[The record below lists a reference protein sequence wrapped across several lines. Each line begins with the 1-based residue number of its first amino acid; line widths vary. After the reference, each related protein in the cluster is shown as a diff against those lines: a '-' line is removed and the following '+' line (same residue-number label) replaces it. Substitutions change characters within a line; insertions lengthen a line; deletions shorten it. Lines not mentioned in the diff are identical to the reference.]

1 MKKNLKSKI
10 NQTVNAKIMEQ
21 KVFKTAYQEE
31 QEAKDMAI
39 YNEWNE
45 LMSVPGQSAT
55 GVTQHLM
62 QKYNIHSS
70 STIWV
75 MRKRAEKRLKREGK
89 AARAKYEYNKKYQQ
103 RYWEKKAASKR
114 AAAQQQ
120 IQTEPV
126 SVSRNGM
133 DDQRYIT
140 ALEASNKT
148 LNSENRRLV
157 RLLHNYQKIIA
168 QSTVAAL

>member
-1 MKKNLKSKI
+1 
-10 NQTVNAKIMEQ
+10 
-21 KVFKTAYQEE
+21 
-31 QEAKDMAI
+31 
-39 YNEWNE
+39 
-45 LMSVPGQSAT
+45 MSTKLSP
-55 GVTQHLM
+55 
-62 QKYNIHSS
+62 
-70 STIWV
+70 
-75 MRKRAEKRLKREGK
+75 E

-120 IQTEPV
+120 I
-126 SVSRNGM
+126 RNGRA
-133 DDQRYIT
+133 DQRYSP

>member
-1 MKKNLKSKI
+1 MSTKLSP
-10 NQTVNAKIMEQ
+10 
-21 KVFKTAYQEE
+21 
-31 QEAKDMAI
+31 EA
-39 YNEWNE
+39 
-45 LMSVPGQSAT
+45 T
-55 GVTQHLM
+55 
-62 QKYNIHSS
+62 
-70 STIWV
+70 
-75 MRKRAEKRLKREGK
+75 
-89 AARAKYEYNKKYQQ
+89 RAKYEYNKKYQQ

>member
-1 MKKNLKSKI
+1 
-10 NQTVNAKIMEQ
+10 
-21 KVFKTAYQEE
+21 
-31 QEAKDMAI
+31 
-39 YNEWNE
+39 
-45 LMSVPGQSAT
+45 MSTKLSP
-55 GVTQHLM
+55 
-62 QKYNIHSS
+62 
-70 STIWV
+70 
-75 MRKRAEKRLKREGK
+75 E

-168 QSTVAAL
+168 QSRLRRMKNWNSRTSAIRKM

>member
-55 GVTQHLM
+55 GVKMCIRDRHT
-62 QKYNIHSS
+62 
-70 STIWV
+70 T
-75 MRKRAEKRLKREGK
+75 
-89 AARAKYEYNKKYQQ
+89 
-103 RYWEKKAASKR
+103 
-114 AAAQQQ
+114 
-120 IQTEPV
+120 
-126 SVSRNGM
+126 SR
-133 DDQRYIT
+133 
-140 ALEASNKT
+140 
-148 LNSENRRLV
+148 
-157 RLLHNYQKIIA
+157 
-168 QSTVAAL
+168 

>member
-1 MKKNLKSKI
+1 
-10 NQTVNAKIMEQ
+10 
-21 KVFKTAYQEE
+21 
-31 QEAKDMAI
+31 
-39 YNEWNE
+39 
-45 LMSVPGQSAT
+45 MSTKLSP
-55 GVTQHLM
+55 
-62 QKYNIHSS
+62 
-70 STIWV
+70 
-75 MRKRAEKRLKREGK
+75 E

-140 ALEASNKT
+140 ALEQNTQQRK
-148 LNSENRRLV
+148 
-157 RLLHNYQKIIA
+157 
-168 QSTVAAL
+168 STAREAFA

>member
-1 MKKNLKSKI
+1 MKELVAKI
-10 NQTVNAKIMEQ
+10 N
-21 KVFKTAYQEE
+21 
-31 QEAKDMAI
+31 
-39 YNEWNE
+39 
-45 LMSVPGQSAT
+45 
-55 GVTQHLM
+55 
-62 QKYNIHSS
+62 
-70 STIWV
+70 
-75 MRKRAEKRLKREGK
+75 
-89 AARAKYEYNKKYQQ
+89 AKYEYNKKYQQ

>member
-75 MRKRAEKRLKREGK
+75 MRKRAE

>member
-45 LMSVPGQSAT
+45 LMSVP
-55 GVTQHLM
+55 
-62 QKYNIHSS
+62 
-70 STIWV
+70 
-75 MRKRAEKRLKREGK
+75 E